1 MEETLQASLNKGETI
16 LWRSGTEPFE
26 TLDRTNKPDFLR
38 KCLIGGFIAL
48 AITIAMIAA
57 GGFDQKTLL
66 IIVIT
71 FLLCAIP
78 TINVLSDAS
87 KLRKIEY
94 IATTER
100 LIVLRDS
107 VRSAFYSQIQAAA
120 FREDED
126 GHVSL
131 LCGSEGMKAKPKKFR
146 ELCVVGA
153 NNTDSGSECE
163 RFCFYAPRDRAAL
176 QNILHERMPSLF

>member
-1 MEETLQASLNKGETI
+1 MEETLQASLNNGEKI
-16 LWRSGTEPFE
+16 LWRSGTEAFE
-26 TLDRTNKPDFLR
+26 TLDKTNKPAFIR
-38 KCLIGGFIAL
+38 NGLIGGFIAIVI
-48 AITIAMIAA
+48 AIAMIAT
-57 GGFDQKTLL
+57 GGFDRKTLL

-78 TINVLSDAS
+78 TINTLSDAS

-107 VRSAFYSQIQAAA
+107 VQSAFYSQIQAAA

-131 LCGSEGMKAKPKKFR
+131 LCGPDGLKAKPQKFR
-146 ELCVVGA
+146 EICVVG
-153 NNTDSGSECE
+153 NSSSDSGAGCV
-163 RFCFYAPRDRAAL
+163 RFCFYAPKDRAAL
-176 QNILHERMPSLF
+176 QNILHEKMPSLF